1 MNVRLQNSLTLG
13 VYSCSH
19 CAVDAACAALGFGM
33 VHVYPLSSSQFITL
47 IIAYNLLAFGT
58 QPLFGWI
65 ADFLAAYRLTA
76 LLGIGLAAL
85 SLVAIRISPALAV
98 AMAGVGNAL
107 FHVAGGAVSFAMA
120 PHRAT
125 APGIFVAPGA
135 LGIFIGAMVGRAGPV
150 TAWPFLIILGFLFLA
165 TVFRK
170 YPEAA
175 GDETPHYSPIP
186 LPVLIGT
193 LLLFSIAVRSFAGF
207 AAGAPYQANHTAI
220 ILLTLSAVVGKAAG
234 GIVSDRY
241 GWLGVSVSALVLS
254 VPLLGF
260 CRVSLVPAIAGML
273 LLQMTMPVTLTA
285 LRELFPRLPAFSF
298 GLASGAFI
306 IGALLPFSG
315 LKPLYRSWPLLMILV
330 SLSAIAVFTALKLL
344 PGKR

>member
-1 MNVRLQNSLTLG
+1 MNSRLQNSLTLG

-33 VHVYPLSSSQFITL
+33 AHVYPLSSSQFITL

-76 LLGIGLAAL
+76 LLGIGLTAL
-85 SLVAIRISPALAV
+85 SLIAIKISPVLAV
-98 AMAGVGNAL
+98 ATAGVGNSL
-107 FHVAGGAVSFAMA
+107 FHVAGGAVSLAIA

-150 TAWPFLIILGFLFLA
+150 PAWPFLIILVVLFL
-165 TVFRK
+165 TTIFLK
-170 YPEAA
+170 YPETAN
-175 GDETPHYSPIP
+175 DETPHYSPIP
-186 LPVLIGT
+186 LPALFGT

-207 AAGAPYQANHTAI
+207 ATGAPYQAHQAAI
-220 ILLTLSAVVGKAAG
+220 ILLTLSAVVGKATG
-234 GIVSDRY
+234 GIVSDRF
-241 GWLGVSVSALVLS
+241 GWLAVSVSALVLS

-260 CRVSLVPAIAGML
+260 CRVSLVLAVAGML

-285 LRELFPRLPAFSF
+285 LRELFPRFPAFSF

-306 IGALLPFSG
+306 IGALLLFSG
-315 LKPLYRSWPLLMILV
+315 LKPLYGSWPLLMVLV
-330 SLSAIAVFTALKLL
+330 SLSAVALFIALKLL